1 MDPFFAHAQ
10 ERIEAAFRAHER
22 MFDMMH
28 ARTMGVNPYQRFSNE
43 SYSNSARQSEYPQR
57 SRQNSNSRNLP
68 VRLKQNQDYIPS
80 RASGRRQ
87 STLAREGINPSYK
100 STRCATPRDTRDTN
114 LTGDQS
120 NGGREILRNYIR
132 IGNGWYQVTP
142 YESGLMSSQGSYST
156 VKCSLRQLFLVVFEP
171 RVRETKRACLSSQA
185 AYEVGFLARCSR
197 DAYEQ
202 CVHLV
207 LGYKEVDAYCSSDQ
221 IEGEMADEY
230 EAYTTTGDYFLVT
243 IDISQQRAA
252 LLYCVGTEPTAVLPP
267 CANLLC
273 QTSFGEQI
281 ATVKP
286 NHDFAVKVSV
296 RGSDVTVRI
305 DDSEVIQYDLRQL
318 DSTTNSSSSSDLN
331 ANIRRSLDGFTGL
344 LTSSKHG
351 QQFMIKDWRMVSLAP
366 NNNGNQ
372 AIATSSSGSAA
383 AAPRAMS
390 ATGKAG
396 RRPPLPG
403 PTTTAVASRCSTP
416 LSIKRG
422 TTATTGNQ
430 QPQTIASTFNQ
441 SSSSVLE
448 RCIGSMEKQKNYDRK
463 LLESV
468 LSDVIQEDLGVSFD
482 DIAGA
487 DGPKQILNEAVVL
500 PLLVPELFTGLR
512 HPWKGVLLFGPP
524 GTGKTM
530 LARAAATAGGNDSLA
545 ALSGTAPAAKDTN
558 HRSTGDH
565 ANPGSAYQQQ
575 QQQQSTTNSGA
586 NTCSVTLVSKWHG
599 ESEKLVKCL
608 FDAARAAAP
617 AIIFLDEID
626 ALVSTRGSSGEHE
639 ASRRLKSQ
647 LLCQMDGIVAKST
660 SIRSGT
666 SASSHGQP
674 QQQSSNQVMVL
685 AATNCPWDLDAAL
698 LRRLEKRIYVPLPD
712 FENRVAQFARVLAA
726 LPMTQ
731 VGGDIGAAATSS
743 APNAPNAT
751 ASVADNEG
759 ESNDQDGKDTQ
770 DSQKYSYLHNACQRL
785 ARLTDGFSGADIH
798 VASREASM
806 ASMRKLMQQ
815 KSLVEIQQLRSQG
828 LLETPEV
835 SREDST
841 YLATSTKYS
850 SFVTFLFTCIFTRPQ
865 THMRPSSTHDT
876 FVM

>member
-1 MDPFFAHAQ
+1 
-10 ERIEAAFRAHER
+10 
-22 MFDMMH
+22 
-28 ARTMGVNPYQRFSNE
+28 
-43 SYSNSARQSEYPQR
+43 
-57 SRQNSNSRNLP
+57 
-68 VRLKQNQDYIPS
+68 
-80 RASGRRQ
+80 
-87 STLAREGINPSYK
+87 
-100 STRCATPRDTRDTN
+100 
-114 LTGDQS
+114 
-120 NGGREILRNYIR
+120 
-132 IGNGWYQVTP
+132 
-142 YESGLMSSQGSYST
+142 
-156 VKCSLRQLFLVVFEP
+156 
-171 RVRETKRACLSSQA
+171 
-185 AYEVGFLARCSR
+185 
-197 DAYEQ
+197 
-202 CVHLV
+202 
-207 LGYKEVDAYCSSDQ
+207 
-221 IEGEMADEY
+221 
-230 EAYTTTGDYFLVT
+230 
-243 IDISQQRAA
+243 
-252 LLYCVGTEPTAVLPP
+252 
-267 CANLLC
+267 
-273 QTSFGEQI
+273 
-281 ATVKP
+281 
-286 NHDFAVKVSV
+286 
-296 RGSDVTVRI
+296 
-305 DDSEVIQYDLRQL
+305 
-318 DSTTNSSSSSDLN
+318 
-331 ANIRRSLDGFTGL
+331 
-344 LTSSKHG
+344 
-351 QQFMIKDWRMVSLAP
+351 
-366 NNNGNQ
+366 
-372 AIATSSSGSAA
+372 
-383 AAPRAMS
+383 
-390 ATGKAG
+390 
-396 RRPPLPG
+396 
-403 PTTTAVASRCSTP
+403 
-416 LSIKRG
+416 
-422 TTATTGNQ
+422 
-430 QPQTIASTFNQ
+430 
-441 SSSSVLE
+441 
-448 RCIGSMEKQKNYDRK
+448 
-463 LLESV
+463 
-468 LSDVIQEDLGVSFD
+468 
-482 DIAGA
+482 
-487 DGPKQILNEAVVL
+487 
-500 PLLVPELFTGLR
+500 
-512 HPWKGVLLFGPP
+512 
-524 GTGKTM
+524 M

-835 SREDST
+835 TIADFEAAIKRTKPSVPSQSRE
-841 YLATSTKYS
+841 KYEQWDAQFGS
-850 SFVTFLFTCIFTRPQ
+850 NI
-865 THMRPSSTHDT
+865 
-876 FVM
+876 